1 MTAMSTHTFSEKG
14 FIRELGN
21 IYRLSERI
29 LASMA
34 CNVQGV
40 PKFHFCLS
48 SSHLIASSN
57 PAFYLLELPD
67 SGAKNIEVGSC
78 NKHGT

>member
-1 MTAMSTHTFSEKG
+1 
-14 FIRELGN
+14 
-21 IYRLSERI
+21 
-29 LASMA
+29 MA
-34 CNVQGV
+34 CNIQEVG
-40 PKFHFCLS
+40 KSHFSLS

-67 SGAKNIEVGSC
+67 AGAKNIEVGSC